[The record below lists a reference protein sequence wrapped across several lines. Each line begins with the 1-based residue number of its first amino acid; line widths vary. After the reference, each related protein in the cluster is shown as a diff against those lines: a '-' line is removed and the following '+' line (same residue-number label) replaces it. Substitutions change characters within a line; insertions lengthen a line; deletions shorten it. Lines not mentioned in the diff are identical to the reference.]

1 MKRLLVILLSLILA
15 MPVFGLVGCKKDNG
29 GGVIIDDPY
38 VDDGKE
44 VDTSRFDTPEAGFTI
59 DGLLD
64 ETERAKYVTLDQKY
78 GVEGQMRVSYYIGD
92 KGLYFYFD
100 VNDPIVY
107 KANPNEN
114 AKDSSPYILESDR
127 VELFIDTK
135 ADGGATPM
143 SDDYHIM
150 ATLEGYNQV
159 LIGNGSA
166 FKLNTKYGL
175 DACKAVIKEGTTVS
189 QRNQKATERPQ
200 SEKNIDPG
208 YTVEFF
214 MSYKNFNFSKRDV
227 YKVSFA
233 QADMWSVVEAQRFN
247 VAGSNTTPNEFRT
260 LSAYGFGT
268 KVALENNLKIDAQK
282 DDFYTQENV
291 KNNPN
296 LYYFTATRDYAQNA
310 NKGKMTAEAYVY
322 LGQNGLY
329 IYMFAQSQYLKYY
342 YADFP
347 YYSDHV
353 EIRFDVNNSKR
364 TEPTADKDKWFFIDI
379 LGAVQTAYGI
389 DNENRAAGS
398 YDLIATTAYTGE
410 LVDAE
415 GVPTRNAGSQDP
427 KTFTFEAFFPWY
439 ALNVP
444 EKGTFGFILECGNPN
459 EGASGIGNVFYP
471 DADYAITEH
480 WHTFN
485 HYNYYTEFT
494 RP

>member
-1 MKRLLVILLSLILA
+1 MKRLLVIFLSLIIA
-15 MPVFGLVGCKKDNG
+15 MPIFGLVGCKKDNG
-29 GGVIIDDPY
+29 GGLIIDDDPY
-38 VDDGKE
+38 EDDGGE
-44 VDTSRFDTPEAGFTI
+44 VDTTNFDTPETGFVI
-59 DGLLD
+59 DGILD
-64 ETERAKYVTLDQKY
+64 ETEDSKYVKLGQKY
-78 GVEGQMRVSYYIGD
+78 GVEGQMNISYYIGD
-92 KGLYFYFD
+92 KGLYFHFD

-127 VELFIDTK
+127 VEIFLDTK
-135 ADGGATPM
+135 ADATPM

-159 LIGNGSA
+159 LIGNGAS
-166 FKLNTKYGL
+166 FKLDTTYGL
-175 DACKAVIKEGTTVS
+175 DACKAIIKEGTTVT
-189 QRNQKATERPQ
+189 QRNLNATERPQ
-200 SEKNIDPG
+200 SEKNIDTG

-214 MSYKNFNFSKRDV
+214 MSYKNFGFSKREI

-233 QADMWSVVEAQRFN
+233 QADIWSVIDTQRFN

-260 LSAYGFGT
+260 LSAHGFGT
-268 KVALENNLKIDAQK
+268 SVALEQGLKIDAVK
-282 DDFYTQENV
+282 DDFYTPERVQSDS
-291 KNNPN
+291 N
-296 LYYFTATRDYAQNA
+296 LHYFKAIRDYSQNA

-329 IYMFAQSQYLKYY
+329 IYMHAQSQYLKYY

-347 YYSDHV
+347 FYSDHV
-353 EIRFDVNNSKR
+353 EIRFDVNNSKA

-389 DNENRAAGS
+389 DNETRAAGT

-410 LVDAE
+410 LVDADD
-415 GVPTRNAGSQDP
+415 VPTRNAGSQDP

-444 EKGTFGFILECGNPN
+444 EKATFGFILQCGNPN
-459 EGASGIGNVFYP
+459 EGSSGIGNVFYP
-471 DADYAITEH
+471 DTDYATTQH
-480 WHTFN
+480 WHTFS
-485 HYNYYTEFT
+485 YYQYYTEFT